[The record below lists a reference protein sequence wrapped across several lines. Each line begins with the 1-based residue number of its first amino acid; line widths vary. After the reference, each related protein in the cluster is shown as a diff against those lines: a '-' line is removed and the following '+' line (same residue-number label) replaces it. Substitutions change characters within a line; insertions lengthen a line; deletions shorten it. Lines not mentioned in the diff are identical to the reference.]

1 MTMQTLMTSGADTTS
16 AEKAHARRALI
27 VGAGLG
33 GLSAA
38 IHLRRRGFRVTLLEA
53 NQRVGGRANRIERE
67 GFHFD
72 TGPSLLN
79 YPWVFRELFA
89 AAGKDMDSEIRLLP
103 VDPSVAFQ
111 WRDGRKL
118 TLSSDFTLLLQELA
132 KFESAAGPALT
143 AWLRDSAEKFRI
155 SFEKLVMRNAAGIVD
170 WFKPLSLSELL
181 RTGVWRSLDHE
192 LKRFFKSRHVRE
204 ALGAYGMYL
213 GGSPF
218 DLPGIFTILAY
229 GEIAHGL
236 WLPEGGIYGM
246 VRAIERAA
254 LDVGVEIRTGA
265 RVNRILIANRRAT
278 GVELADGT
286 RLTADVVV
294 SNVDVPTTDSRML
307 GDESLREAGAR
318 RAARTKMTPGVLTFY
333 WGVRG
338 EIPSLGHHTIF
349 LPDDYRGAF
358 RDLMKR
364 GRVPKDLPFYVAV
377 PSRTD
382 PGLAPA
388 GDTQVFVLVPTPT
401 LDRLDDLD
409 WSMEVPRIRRE
420 VLRRLSEHGIGLHP
434 ERIAVEE
441 AWTPVEWRARF
452 GLYQG
457 SAFGAAHNLMQVGP
471 FRAPNRSPD
480 VAGLY
485 YAGAGTTPGTGMP
498 MVILSGKMTAER
510 IEADVLQDAR

>member
-1 MTMQTLMTSGADTTS
+1 MQSLIASEAASPRTASEGTR
-16 AEKAHARRALI
+16 HALI

-38 IHLRRRGFRVTLLEA
+38 IHLRRRGFRVTMLEA
-53 NQRVGGRANRIERE
+53 NQRVGGRANRIERD
-67 GFHFD
+67 GFCFD

-89 AAGKDMDSEIRLLP
+89 AAGKNMDAEVQLLP
-103 VDPSVAFQ
+103 VDPSVSFQ

-118 TLSSDFTLLLQELA
+118 TLSSDFTLLLQELS
-132 KFESAAGPALT
+132 KFEPAAGPALT

-155 SFEKLVMRNAAGIVD
+155 SFEKLVTRNASGLRD
-170 WFKPLSLSELL
+170 WFKPLTLAELR
-181 RTGVWRSLDHE
+181 RTGVWRSLDRE

-236 WLPEGGIYGM
+236 WLPKGGVYGV
-246 VRAIERAA
+246 VRAIESAA
-254 LDVGVEIRTGA
+254 VDMGVEIRTGA
-265 RVNRILIANRRAT
+265 RVEQILVESGRAT
-278 GVELADGT
+278 GARLVDGT
-286 RLTADVVV
+286 AIHADVVV
-294 SNVDVPTTDSRML
+294 SNVDVPTTNAQLL
-307 GDESLREAGAR
+307 GDNRLREAGAK
-318 RAARTKMTPGVLTFY
+318 RAARTRMTPSVLTFY

-338 EIPSLGHHTIF
+338 ELPGLGHHTIF
-349 LPDDYRGAF
+349 LPDDYRCAF

-364 GRVPKDLPFYVAV
+364 GRIPSDLPLYVAV

-382 PGLAPA
+382 ASLAPP

-401 LDRLDDLD
+401 LDHMVGVDWKHETSRL
-409 WSMEVPRIRRE
+409 RRE
-420 VLRRLSEHGIGLHP
+420 VLTRLSGHGVNLHP

-441 AWTPVEWRARF
+441 VWTPVDWRDRF
-452 GLYQG
+452 GLFNG

-471 FRAPNRSPD
+471 FRAPNRSPE

-485 YAGAGTTPGTGMP
+485 YAGASTTPGTGMP
-498 MVILSGKMTAER
+498 MVILSGRMTAER
-510 IEADVLQDAR
+510 IEADVLQDARQR

>member
-1 MTMQTLMTSGADTTS
+1 MTAQTATPAGADTMR
-16 AEKAHARRALI
+16 AHGTNARHVVI

-38 IHLRRRGFRVTLLEA
+38 IHLRKRGYRVTLLEA
-53 NQRVGGRANRIERE
+53 NDRVGGRANRIERE

-89 AAGKDMDSEIRLLP
+89 AAGKNMDDEVRLLP

-118 TLSSDFTLLLQELA
+118 TLSSDFTLLLNELT
-132 KFESAAGPALT
+132 KFEPAAGPALT

-155 SFEKLVMRNAAGIVD
+155 SFEKLVTRNASGFAD
-170 WFKPLSLSELL
+170 WFKPLTLAELR
-181 RTGVWRSLDHE
+181 RTGVWRSLDRE

-236 WLPEGGIYGM
+236 WLPEGGIYGI
-246 VRAIERAA
+246 VGAIERAA
-254 LDVGVEIRTGA
+254 LDMGVEIRTGA
-265 RVNRILIANRRAT
+265 RVDSILIQNGRAT
-278 GVELADGT
+278 GVDLANGT
-286 RLTADVVV
+286 RISADVVV
-294 SNVDVPTTDSRML
+294 SNVDVPTTNSRLL
-307 GDESLREAGAR
+307 GDEAL
-318 RAARTKMTPGVLTFY
+318 RAAGTRSASRTRMTPGVLTFY

-338 EIPSLGHHTIF
+338 EIPNLGHHTIF
-349 LPDDYRGAF
+349 LPDDYRGSF

-364 GRVPKDLPFYVAV
+364 GRIPRDLPFYVAV

-382 PGLAPA
+382 PSLAPD

-401 LDRLDDLD
+401 LDRLADLD
-409 WSMEVPRIRRE
+409 WSTEVPRIRRE
-420 VLRRLSEHGIGLHP
+420 VLKRLSEHGISLHP

-441 AWTPVEWRARF
+441 AWTPVEWRSRF
-452 GLYQG
+452 GLFNG
-457 SAFGAAHNLMQVGP
+457 SAFGAAHNLLQVGP

-510 IEADVLQDAR
+510 IEADVLQNAR

>member
-1 MTMQTLMTSGADTTS
+1 MTIQTVMTSGLDSVGEKQAS
-16 AEKAHARRALI
+16 ARHAVI

-118 TLSSDFTLLLQELA
+118 TLSSDFALLLKELA
-132 KFESAAGPALT
+132 KFEPAAGPALT

-155 SFEKLVMRNAAGIVD
+155 SFEKLVTRNAAGFVD

-181 RTGVWRSLDHE
+181 RTGVWRSLDRE
-192 LKRFFKSRHVRE
+192 LKRFFKSRHIRE

-265 RVNRILIANRRAT
+265 RVNRIVIQNGRAT
-278 GVELADGT
+278 GVDLADGT
-286 RLTADVVV
+286 RISADVVV
-294 SNVDVPTTDSRML
+294 SNVDVPTTNSRLL
-307 GDESLREAGAR
+307 GDAALRASGAR
-318 RAARTKMTPGVLTFY
+318 SASRTRMTPGVLTFY

-338 EIPSLGHHTIF
+338 EIPNLGHHTIF
-349 LPDDYRGAF
+349 LPGDYRGAF

-364 GRVPKDLPFYVAV
+364 GRVPRDLPFYVAV

-382 PGLAPA
+382 PSLAPR

-401 LDRLDDLD
+401 LDHLTDLD
-409 WSMEVPRIRRE
+409 WSTEVPRIRRE
-420 VLRRLSEHGIGLHP
+420 VLQRLSEHGISLHP

-441 AWTPVEWRARF
+441 AWTPVEWRSRF
-452 GLYQG
+452 GLFNG
-457 SAFGAAHNLMQVGP
+457 SAFGAAHNLLQVGP
-471 FRAPNRSPD
+471 FRAPNRSLD

-510 IEADVLQDAR
+510 IEADVLQNAR